1 MFIVASVLIFT
12 KKKKTIF
19 TPNLK
24 NLYVVVFVNSLRV
37 CFSIQIFLMLNSC
50 QKVSFYVKLID
61 YEVVSIFIVVLVLV
75 FIKTPYVLFLN
86 SYSNS
91 YPMHDLVLALVFFY
105 IKIIVLG

>member
-1 MFIVASVLIFT
+1 
-12 KKKKTIF
+12 
-19 TPNLK
+19 
-24 NLYVVVFVNSLRV
+24 
-37 CFSIQIFLMLNSC
+37 MLNSC

-91 YPMHDLVLALVFFY
+91 YSMRCGVSFSFY
-105 IKIIVLG
+105 IKIIVPG

>member
-50 QKVSFYVKLID
+50 QKVSFYVKLIE
-61 YEVVSIFIVVLVLV
+61 YEVVNIFIVVLVLV
-75 FIKTPYVLFLN
+75 FIKTPYFLFLN

-91 YPMHDLVLALVFFY
+91 YSMRCGVSFSFY
-105 IKIIVLG
+105 IKIIVPG